1 MKIARS
7 FLNRFTIV
15 LSAIIF
21 YIFLVGVFYYQTK
34 SYAIEKSQE
43 KIEDLLLNVEALR
56 SFNSNFQKEEIYK
69 LQGEGYIYDEYFSPK
84 LLSSTYI
91 SKEVN
96 KIYNELRLKQN
107 KAPIIIRFAS
117 SNPRNPDNLASKRE
131 NEILDKFNNQT
142 IDKYQEII
150 KLDGEEAIY
159 FAIPTKV
166 TTAECIKCHSNPSLA
181 PADLLKLYGDSAG
194 FYEHNGNIRAL
205 LSTVYP
211 ISEELEVGKFYFYII
226 SLATLGVFIIIGLLS
241 YRFLGIIDEKQDE
254 LEDINKYLEDKIQE
268 QTQELEQKSEY
279 LNLIFN
285 SSPNII
291 LVSDG
296 EHLVFANDTFF
307 EIFNKCDNID
317 DFKKYYNS
325 FGEFIQTHDKK
336 FVNNKFDVFDYLDKN
351 HKLEFDINHKI
362 YYFSMTTTKI
372 HFNNNQLFL
381 HILADITE
389 LEITKKT
396 LEELSIKDELTS
408 LYNRRFFNMT
418 YEKELKRATRNSDY
432 FSFAVID
439 IDYFKNYNDIL
450 GHISGDE
457 VLREVSKVM
466 RELFNRSSD
475 YVFRMGGEEFG
486 IIMIGLDPSV
496 AYAYL
501 QKLQLKIKELYIP
514 HPKSDISKYLTIS
527 IGLFVSTVSV
537 DGEIDFYKEADKLLY
552 KAKEVRDCIVS
563 NFRD

>member
-1 MKIARS
+1 
-7 FLNRFTIV
+7 
-15 LSAIIF
+15 
-21 YIFLVGVFYYQTK
+21 
-34 SYAIEKSQE
+34 
-43 KIEDLLLNVEALR
+43 
-56 SFNSNFQKEEIYK
+56 
-69 LQGEGYIYDEYFSPK
+69 
-84 LLSSTYI
+84 
-91 SKEVN
+91 
-96 KIYNELRLKQN
+96 
-107 KAPIIIRFAS
+107 
-117 SNPRNPDNLASKRE
+117 
-131 NEILDKFNNQT
+131 
-142 IDKYQEII
+142 
-150 KLDGEEAIY
+150 
-159 FAIPTKV
+159 
-166 TTAECIKCHSNPSLA
+166 
-181 PADLLKLYGDSAG
+181 
-194 FYEHNGNIRAL
+194 
-205 LSTVYP
+205 
-211 ISEELEVGKFYFYII
+211 
-226 SLATLGVFIIIGLLS
+226 
-241 YRFLGIIDEKQDE
+241 
-254 LEDINKYLEDKIQE
+254 
-268 QTQELEQKSEY
+268 
-279 LNLIFN
+279 
-285 SSPNII
+285 
-291 LVSDG
+291 
-296 EHLVFANDTFF
+296 
-307 EIFNKCDNID
+307 
-317 DFKKYYNS
+317 
-325 FGEFIQTHDKK
+325 
-336 FVNNKFDVFDYLDKN
+336 
-351 HKLEFDINHKI
+351 
-362 YYFSMTTTKI
+362 MTTTKI